1 MRRRPTHPVRTALAT
16 LLALVTL
23 FGLAACVDENADRQI
38 GDPITEGEA
47 ETLAGLLNRNFTE
60 GGASFRASVPYA
72 EATVFTYTG
81 TIDFTTGTGTGT
93 AVTDYNEVQPTES
106 RSLYFSTDN
115 VTFGDVP
122 GLTDAMTA
130 VGVPNI
136 VFMTRQLLPFGQEL
150 IDSVVTLLPRLSA
163 READNAQS
171 YLERDYTFQGQTT
184 IDGELAGLFS
194 FGAATVAVSVDDQEL
209 LQYVTSLPDVG
220 AEITITLSDHGP
232 KTVAAP
238 PAEQTANATDYP
250 DVAGAVG
257 V

>member
-1 MRRRPTHPVRTALAT
+1 MRPPRTPRALAV
-16 LLALVTL
+16 LIALVTL
-23 FGLAACVDENADRQI
+23 FGVTACVKENADRQI

-47 ETLAGLLNRNFTE
+47 ETLAGLLNRNFTQ

-130 VGVPNI
+130 IGVPGI
-136 VFMTRQLLPFGQEL
+136 AFMTRQLFPFGQEL

-163 READNAQS
+163 RVPDDNPQS

-194 FGAATVAVSVDDQEL
+194 FGSATVAVGVDDQEL
-209 LQYVTSLPDVG
+209 LQYVTSLPDAG
-220 AEITITLSDHGP
+220 AEITITLTDHGP
-232 KTVAAP
+232 KTVDPP
-238 PAEQTANATDYP
+238 PAEQTVSAADYP